1 MRPYIPD
8 VGRSRRARSRAI
20 LWRELKGR
28 QLGYAFGRDHP
39 VDRYNV
45 SFYCEALNLVVEIDG
60 IVRDDRRMLRRCD
73 RRLARLRLLG
83 VAVLRFTDDEVV
95 HNIDGVVGSI
105 RRWIRNR
112 PAGGHAAGR
121 VETGMRA
128 DHADAGESGLGRAA
142 PVRLRSASRSPVMR
156 SVVK

>member
-1 MRPYIPD
+1 
-8 VGRSRRARSRAI
+8 
-20 LWRELKGR
+20 
-28 QLGYAFGRDHP
+28 
-39 VDRYNV
+39 
-45 SFYCEALNLVVEIDG
+45 
-60 IVRDDRRMLRRCD
+60 MLRRCD

-112 PAGGHAAGR
+112 PAGGTVAGR
-121 VETGMRA
+121 EETGLPT
-128 DHADAGESGLGRAA
+128 DQTDTGESGRGRTA
-142 PVRLRSASRSPVMR
+142 PVRLPAAGRSPVMR